1 MSTFWLSERSKVGNL
16 AFFDFLVL
24 LEIEAVDCIT
34 LAEDAMLPSRLL
46 AMMIISKYRF
56 FLLKIGG
63 NVMHDRGLCQKTGKK
78 WQDQLCVFKNGK
90 NFGIPRYL
98 NLNN

>member
-1 MSTFWLSERSKVGNL
+1 MQEAGKMGKLFRQLEEHPRMPPNCSHNLLQQTHLKTENRKWSRPMERHTSNVSK
-16 AFFDFLVL
+16 
-24 LEIEAVDCIT
+24 
-34 LAEDAMLPSRLL
+34 
-46 AMMIISKYRF
+46 RF
-56 FLLKIGG
+56 
-63 NVMHDRGLCQKTGKK
+63 VMHDRGLCQKTGKK